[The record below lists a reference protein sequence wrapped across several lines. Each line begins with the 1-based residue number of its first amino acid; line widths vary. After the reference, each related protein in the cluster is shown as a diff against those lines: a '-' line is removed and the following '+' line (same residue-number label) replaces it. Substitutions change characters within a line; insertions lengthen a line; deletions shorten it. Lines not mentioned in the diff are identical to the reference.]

1 MVEHP
6 RPHSEFEVSLSYTRP
21 VTEQSKLWLLV
32 GTLNMYY
39 INFSFYQKGEDFE
52 LPFEQPVL
60 YSKNSVISKASRVPL
75 NQSRALGSLAK
86 YNPIPLPTIQPC
98 EFIS

>member
-21 VTEQSKLWLLV
+21 VTKQSKLWLLA

-52 LPFEQPVL
+52 LPSEQPVL
-60 YSKNSVISKASRVPL
+60 YSENSVISKASRVPTT
-75 NQSRALGSLAK
+75 K
-86 YNPIPLPTIQPC
+86 PISGTWVTGQI
-98 EFIS
+98 